1 MTNNSGKVLNSHREH
16 NRSKLSVSVMDSM
29 MGPSPPGH
37 HHRMLTDGISLI
49 TPGILTERSNSN
61 LRQGPMSH

>member
-1 MTNNSGKVLNSHREH
+1 MANQNGKVLHSHREH

-37 HHRMLTDGISLI
+37 PQHNKMLTDGMALI

-61 LRQGPMSH
+61 VR

>member
-1 MTNNSGKVLNSHREH
+1 
-16 NRSKLSVSVMDSM
+16 MDSM

-37 HHRMLTDGISLI
+37 AHHNKMLTEGMSLI

-61 LRQGPMSH
+61 IR